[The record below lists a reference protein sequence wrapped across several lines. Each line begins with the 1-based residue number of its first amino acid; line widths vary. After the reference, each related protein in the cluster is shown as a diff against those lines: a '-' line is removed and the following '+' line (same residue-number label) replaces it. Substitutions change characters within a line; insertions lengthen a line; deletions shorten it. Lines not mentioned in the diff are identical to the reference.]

1 MKFKK
6 WIESEDV
13 FSHKQNLQ
21 KEKNIGSIL
30 GFKSPL
36 IKVKEG
42 TFATIYQHPKEKNKL
57 IKITSHEEDVK
68 NLLKCQN
75 IKSDNVVKI
84 FPWSKKEKI
93 KNLPNFKS
101 YAIIV
106 EKIEGTPMVYSTPE
120 FYQLGLN
127 GKFELAKDWLNSGG
141 KPEQNKILERHQ
153 KNNMEEQDKLSDL
166 FHTLNTIKKFYR
178 IDLVDFQDNI
188 LEEKNRY
195 VIVDMGY

>member
-6 WIESEDV
+6 WVESEEV
-13 FSHKQNLQ
+13 FLYKQNLQ
-21 KEKNIGSIL
+21 KEKNIGNIL

-36 IKVKEG
+36 TKVKEG

-84 FPWSKKEKI
+84 FSWNKKERFKA
-93 KNLPNFKS
+93 LPNFKS

-120 FYQLGLN
+120 FYQLSLN
-127 GKFELAKDWLNSGG
+127 GRFELAKDWLNSGG
-141 KPEQNKILERHQ
+141 KPEQNNILEKHQ
-153 KNNMEEQDKLSDL
+153 KNTIEEHDKLSDL
-166 FHTLNTIKKFYR
+166 FHSLSTIKKFYR